1 MSIYG
6 SRGIAAKESS
16 RIQFIEL
23 QSMHNIVYVKTYII
37 NSVRFNKT
45 IMITELNS
53 ILGVQELSVH
63 SEDRHINIRA
73 LDNNICIMIGSSSKK
88 CKKELEPRL
97 KSVCE
102 IT

>member
-37 NSVRFNKT
+37 NSERFNKT

-53 ILGVQELSVH
+53 ILGVQQISVQW
-63 SEDRHINIRA
+63 EDRHKHQ
-73 LDNNICIMIGSSSKK
+73 GSG
-88 CKKELEPRL
+88 
-97 KSVCE
+97 
-102 IT
+102 